1 MHGSGNADRASGW
14 GELGLTPEAVIYR
27 YLEAANEAAAN
38 AEAFV
43 RFMGTDADLLGR
55 WIALL
60 KCPVDPAAF
69 LEAISNLD
77 QATFT
82 HLAYAQAWAG
92 LPVSG
97 SARLSLDQW
106 RSVLRAACL
115 GETLAQTLKLAD
127 PEAVRW
133 RLLLAIS
140 GVNVPHDPVMTEL
153 LEFRGTRPE
162 LLEDATTLLK
172 LFTVVDALEVMDE
185 DAAAAL
191 AHELLDVEQAEF
203 AALLPQADARMEGL
217 LVELDLV
224 EDLDA
229 DWADRLWARQQVSM
243 LGLLFA
249 DCRRL
254 EDLYEAHR
262 LATRSLFGTIPYL
275 LILDQH
281 RQALVP
287 IGEQGIGI
295 LLSSRTSA
303 IASSLRDGHRRT
315 LTNTTGQ
322 AVADRQVL
330 RRLGVAEGVCV
341 PMQLATER
349 GTDKVGALVFVVDED
364 VDNDF
369 TMQVYAEELAK
380 WVAHHNVDAGGELD
394 LVRGYRAREEKRMR
408 EIVHEA
414 NNPLSIVHNYLH
426 ILELRL
432 QHEPSAI
439 EQLQMIGSELRRAGD
454 IFARVRELPEVIEVE
469 AEAQAVFA
477 DCNVNDLAGRVF
489 ELHRGY
495 AEDHNVDLHLDLAA
509 GPLAVTSDEQR
520 LAQILNNLVRNA
532 IEACQGQSVTIGSSV
547 GVFREG
553 REGVEI
559 SVRDTGPGLPRE
571 VLERLAEPKQST
583 KGGDHAGLGLHIVH
597 RLVGE
602 LKGSIDV
609 RTSSGRGTTFTVHL
623 PLKPV

>member
-1 MHGSGNADRASGW
+1 M
-14 GELGLTPEAVIYR
+14 TPEAVIYR
-27 YLEAANEAAAN
+27 YLEVASQTSADAG
-38 AEAFV
+38 AFV
-43 RFMGTDADLLGR
+43 RLLGTDADLLGR
-55 WIALL
+55 WVALL
-60 KCPVDPAAF
+60 KCPADPAAL
-69 LEAISNLD
+69 LESIAKLD
-77 QATFT
+77 EATFT

-97 SARLSLDQW
+97 SARLSMDQW

-115 GETLAQTLKLAD
+115 GETLAATLGLSE
-127 PEAVRW
+127 PESVRW
-133 RLLLAIS
+133 RLLLATS
-140 GVNVPHDPVMTEL
+140 GVSVPHDAIMTEL

-162 LLEDATTLLK
+162 LLEDASTLLK
-172 LFTVVDALEVMDE
+172 LFNVVDALEVLDAA
-185 DAAAAL
+185 AAAAL
-191 AHELLDVEQAEF
+191 ANRLLGIEAADFERLLTQA
-203 AALLPQADARMEGL
+203 AARMEGL

-224 EDLDA
+224 DDLDE

-249 DCRRL
+249 DCQQL
-254 EDLYEAHR
+254 DALYEAHR
-262 LATRSLFGTIPYL
+262 FASRSLFGSIPCFL
-275 LILDQH
+275 LLDQR

-287 IGEQGIGI
+287 VGEEGLGI
-295 LLSSRTSA
+295 LLASKTSG
-303 IASSLRDGHRRT
+303 IASSVRTGRRQT
-315 LTNTTGQ
+315 LTNTTEQ

-330 RRLGVAEGVCV
+330 RRLGVTEGMCV
-341 PMQLATER
+341 PMQLAAD
-349 GTDKVGALVFVVDED
+349 GADLNIGALVFVVDED

-369 TMQVYAEELAK
+369 TIQLYAEELAR
-380 WVAHHNVDAGGELD
+380 WVARLNVDTGSELD
-394 LVRGYRAREEKRMR
+394 LVRRYRSREEKRLR

-439 EQLQMIGSELRRAGD
+439 EQLQMIGSELKRAGD
-454 IFARVRELPEVIEVE
+454 IFQRVRELPPVTGVE
-469 AEAQAVFA
+469 AEAQAIFTEFDA
-477 DCNVNDLAGRVF
+477 NELAGRVF

-495 AEDHNVDLHLDLAA
+495 AEDRDVDLLLDLA
-509 GPLAVTSDEQR
+509 GGSLLVTSDEHR

-532 IEACQGQSVTIGSSV
+532 IEASQGQSVTIASSV

-559 SVRDTGPGLPRE
+559 SVRDTGPGLPRA
-571 VLERLAEPKQST
+571 VLERLAEPKQSQ

-609 RTSSGRGTTFTVHL
+609 RTSSGRGTTFTIYL
-623 PLKPV
+623 PLRAF

>member
-1 MHGSGNADRASGW
+1 
-14 GELGLTPEAVIYR
+14 LTPEAVIYR
-27 YLEAANEAAAN
+27 YLEVASQTSADAG
-38 AEAFV
+38 AFV
-43 RFMGTDADLLGR
+43 RLLGTDADLLGR
-55 WIALL
+55 WVALL
-60 KCPVDPAAF
+60 KCPADPAAL
-69 LEAISNLD
+69 LESIAKLD
-77 QATFT
+77 EATFT

-97 SARLSLDQW
+97 SARLSMDQW

-115 GETLAQTLKLAD
+115 GETLAATLGLSE
-127 PEAVRW
+127 PESVRW
-133 RLLLAIS
+133 RLLLATS
-140 GVNVPHDPVMTEL
+140 GVSVPHDAIMTEL

-162 LLEDATTLLK
+162 LLEDASTLLK
-172 LFTVVDALEVMDE
+172 LFNVVDALEVLDAA
-185 DAAAAL
+185 AAAAL
-191 AHELLDVEQAEF
+191 ANRLLGIEAADFERLLTQA
-203 AALLPQADARMEGL
+203 AARMEGL

-224 EDLDA
+224 DDLDE

-249 DCRRL
+249 DCQQL
-254 EDLYEAHR
+254 DALYEAHR
-262 LATRSLFGTIPYL
+262 FASRSLFGSIPCFL
-275 LILDQH
+275 LLDQR

-287 IGEQGIGI
+287 VGEEGLGI
-295 LLSSRTSA
+295 LLASKTSG
-303 IASSLRDGHRRT
+303 IASSVRTGRRQT
-315 LTNTTGQ
+315 LTNTTEQ

-330 RRLGVAEGVCV
+330 RRLGVTEGMCV
-341 PMQLATER
+341 PMQLAAD
-349 GTDKVGALVFVVDED
+349 GADLNIGALVFVVDED

-369 TMQVYAEELAK
+369 TIQLYAEELAR
-380 WVAHHNVDAGGELD
+380 WVARLNVDTGSELD
-394 LVRGYRAREEKRMR
+394 LVRRYRSREEKRLR

-439 EQLQMIGSELRRAGD
+439 EQLQMIGSELKRAGD
-454 IFARVRELPEVIEVE
+454 IFQRVRELPPVTGVE
-469 AEAQAVFA
+469 AEAQAIFTEFDA
-477 DCNVNDLAGRVF
+477 NELAGRVF

-495 AEDHNVDLHLDLAA
+495 AEDRDVDLLLDLA
-509 GPLAVTSDEQR
+509 GGSLLVTSDEHR

-532 IEACQGQSVTIGSSV
+532 IEASQGQSVTIASSV

-559 SVRDTGPGLPRE
+559 SVRDTGPGLPRA
-571 VLERLAEPKQST
+571 VLERLAEPKQSQ

-609 RTSSGRGTTFTVHL
+609 RTSSGRGTTFTIYL
-623 PLKPV
+623 PLRAF

>member
-1 MHGSGNADRASGW
+1 
-14 GELGLTPEAVIYR
+14 
-27 YLEAANEAAAN
+27 
-38 AEAFV
+38 
-43 RFMGTDADLLGR
+43 
-55 WIALL
+55 
-60 KCPVDPAAF
+60 
-69 LEAISNLD
+69 
-77 QATFT
+77 
-82 HLAYAQAWAG
+82 
-92 LPVSG
+92 
-97 SARLSLDQW
+97 
-106 RSVLRAACL
+106 
-115 GETLAQTLKLAD
+115 
-127 PEAVRW
+127 
-133 RLLLAIS
+133 
-140 GVNVPHDPVMTEL
+140 
-153 LEFRGTRPE
+153 
-162 LLEDATTLLK
+162 
-172 LFTVVDALEVMDE
+172 
-185 DAAAAL
+185 
-191 AHELLDVEQAEF
+191 
-203 AALLPQADARMEGL
+203 MEGL

-224 EDLDA
+224 EDLDT

>member
-1 MHGSGNADRASGW
+1 
-14 GELGLTPEAVIYR
+14 LTPEAVIYR
-27 YLEAANEAAAN
+27 YLEVASQTSADAGS
-38 AEAFV
+38 FV
-43 RFMGTDADLLGR
+43 RLLGTDADLLGR
-55 WIALL
+55 WVALL
-60 KCPVDPAAF
+60 KCPADPAAL
-69 LEAISNLD
+69 LESIAKLD
-77 QATFT
+77 EATFT

-97 SARLSLDQW
+97 SARLSMDQW

-115 GETLAQTLKLAD
+115 GETLAATLGLSE
-127 PEAVRW
+127 PESVRW
-133 RLLLAIS
+133 RLLLATS
-140 GVNVPHDPVMTEL
+140 GVSVPHDAIMTEL

-162 LLEDATTLLK
+162 LLEDASTLLK
-172 LFTVVDALEVMDE
+172 LFNVVDALEVLDAA
-185 DAAAAL
+185 AAAAL
-191 AHELLDVEQAEF
+191 ANRLLGIEAADFERLLTQA
-203 AALLPQADARMEGL
+203 AARMEGL

-224 EDLDA
+224 DDLDE

-249 DCRRL
+249 DCQQL
-254 EDLYEAHR
+254 DALYEAHR
-262 LATRSLFGTIPYL
+262 FASRSLFGSIPCFL
-275 LILDQH
+275 LLDQR

-287 IGEQGIGI
+287 VGEEGLGI
-295 LLSSRTSA
+295 LLASKTSG
-303 IASSLRDGHRRT
+303 IASSVRTGRRQT
-315 LTNTTGQ
+315 LTNTTEQ

-330 RRLGVAEGVCV
+330 RRLGVTEGMCV
-341 PMQLATER
+341 PMQLAAD
-349 GTDKVGALVFVVDED
+349 GADLNIGALVFVVDED

-369 TMQVYAEELAK
+369 TIQLYAEELAR
-380 WVAHHNVDAGGELD
+380 WVARLNVDTGSELD
-394 LVRGYRAREEKRMR
+394 LVRRYRSREEKRLR

-439 EQLQMIGSELRRAGD
+439 EQLQMIGSELKRAGD
-454 IFARVRELPEVIEVE
+454 IFQRVRELPPVTGVE
-469 AEAQAVFA
+469 AEAQAIFTEFDA
-477 DCNVNDLAGRVF
+477 NELAGRVF

-495 AEDHNVDLHLDLAA
+495 AEDRDVDLLLDLA
-509 GPLAVTSDEQR
+509 GGSLLVTSDEHR

-532 IEACQGQSVTIGSSV
+532 IEASQGQSVTIASSV

-559 SVRDTGPGLPRE
+559 SVRDTGPGLPRA
-571 VLERLAEPKQST
+571 VLERLAEPKQSQ

-609 RTSSGRGTTFTVHL
+609 RTSSGRGTTFTIYL
-623 PLKPV
+623 PLRAF

>member
-1 MHGSGNADRASGW
+1 
-14 GELGLTPEAVIYR
+14 L
-27 YLEAANEAAAN
+27 
-38 AEAFV
+38 
-43 RFMGTDADLLGR
+43 
-55 WIALL
+55 
-60 KCPVDPAAF
+60 
-69 LEAISNLD
+69 LEAISELD
-77 QATFT
+77 QDTFT

-115 GETLAQTLKLAD
+115 GETLARTLGLAD
-127 PEAVRW
+127 PEGVRW
-133 RLLLAIS
+133 RVLLAIS
-140 GVNVPHDPVMTEL
+140 GVNVPHDPIMTEL
-153 LEFRGTRPE
+153 LEFRGARPE
-162 LLEDATTLLK
+162 LLEDASTLLK
-172 LFTVVDALEVMDE
+172 LFTVVDALEVMDAE
-185 DAAAAL
+185 AAGVL
-191 AHELLDVEQAEF
+191 AYDLLGVEQADF
-203 AALLPQADARMEGL
+203 VRQLTAAAARMEGL
-217 LVELDLV
+217 LVELELV
-224 EDLDA
+224 EDLDE

-254 EDLYEAHR
+254 EDLYDAHCF
-262 LATRSLFGTIPYL
+262 ATRSLFGSIPCF

-287 IGEQGIGI
+287 VGEEGLGI
-295 LLSSRTSA
+295 LLSSQTSA
-303 IASSLRDGHRRT
+303 IARGVRDGQRQT
-315 LTNTTGQ
+315 LTNDADQ

-341 PMQLATER
+341 PMQVPNSGDGA
-349 GTDKVGALVFVVDED
+349 GALVFVIDED

-369 TMQVYAEELAK
+369 TMQVYAEELAR
-380 WVAHHNVDAGGELD
+380 WVAHHRVDSGGELD
-394 LVRGYRAREEKRMR
+394 LVRRYRSREEKRMR

-439 EQLQMIGSELRRAGD
+439 EQLQMIGSELKRAGD
-454 IFARVRELPEVIEVE
+454 IFQRVRELPAVTEVQ
-469 AEAQAVFA
+469 AEAQAVF
-477 DCNVNDLAGRVF
+477 NDFDANELTGRGF

-495 AEDHNVDLHLDLAA
+495 AEDHDVDLHLDLAA
-509 GPLAVTSDEQR
+509 GSLVVTSDEQR

-532 IEACQGQSVTIGSSV
+532 IEASQGQSVTVGSSV

-559 SVRDTGPGLPRE
+559 SVRDTGPGLPRA

-609 RTSSGRGTTFTVHL
+609 RTSSGRGTTFTIYL
-623 PLKPV
+623 PLNPL

>member
-1 MHGSGNADRASGW
+1 VVRGGGNIDRADSW
-14 GELGLTPEAVIYR
+14 GDPGLTPEAVIYR
-27 YLEAANEAAAN
+27 YLEAANAALAD
-38 AEAFV
+38 ADAFV
-43 RFMGTDADLLGR
+43 RLMGTDADLLGR
-55 WIALL
+55 WVALL
-60 KCPVDPAAF
+60 KCPADPASM
-69 LEAISNLD
+69 LEAINQLD
-77 QATFT
+77 DATFT

-92 LPVSG
+92 LPVAG

-115 GETLAQTLKLAD
+115 GETLAHTLGLPD

-133 RLLLAIS
+133 RVLLAIS
-140 GVNVPHDPVMTEL
+140 GVNVPHDPIMTEL
-153 LEFRGTRPE
+153 LEFRGARPA
-162 LLEDATTLLK
+162 LLEDASLLLK
-172 LFTVVDALEVMDE
+172 LFTVVDAVEVLEA

-191 AHELLDVEQAEF
+191 AYELLNLKQDDFAGQLTQA
-203 AALLPQADARMEGL
+203 AARMEGL

-224 EDLDA
+224 EDLDE
-229 DWADRLWARQQVSM
+229 DWADRLWSRQQVSM

-254 EDLYEAHR
+254 DDLYAAHCF
-262 LATRSLFGTIPYL
+262 ATRSLFGTIPCF
-275 LILDQH
+275 LILDAD
-281 RQALVP
+281 RQALVRV
-287 IGEQGIGI
+287 GEEGIGI
-295 LLSSRTSA
+295 LLSSQTSA
-303 IASSLRDGHRRT
+303 IAASVRSGTRQT
-315 LTNTTGQ
+315 LTNTADQ

-330 RRLGVAEGVCV
+330 RRLGVSDGVCV
-341 PMQLATER
+341 PMQHNA
-349 GTDKVGALVFVVDED
+349 GALVFVVDED

-369 TMQVYAEELAK
+369 TMQVYTEELAR
-380 WVAHHNVDAGGELD
+380 WVVHHSVDAGTELD
-394 LVRGYRAREEKRMR
+394 LVRSYRAREEKRMR

-439 EQLQMIGSELRRAGD
+439 EQLQMIGSELKRAGD
-454 IFARVRELPEVIEVE
+454 IFQRVRELPALNEVDT
-469 AEAQAVFA
+469 EAQVVFA
-477 DCNVNDLAGRVF
+477 SFNANELAGRVF

-495 AEDHNVDLHLDLAA
+495 AEDHDVDLRLDLAA
-509 GPLAVTSDEQR
+509 GSLAVTSDEQR
-520 LAQILNNLVRNA
+520 VAQILNNLTRNA
-532 IEACQGQSVTIGSSV
+532 IEASAGQSVTVGSSV

-559 SVRDTGPGLPRE
+559 SVRDTGPGLPRA

-597 RLVGE
+597 RLVSE

-609 RTSSGRGTTFTVHL
+609 RTSSGRGTTFTIYL
-623 PLKPV
+623 PLKPL